1 MNYVTFGRTGLKV
14 SPLSLGCL
22 NFGPTTGESES
33 VAVIGRAVE
42 LGINVLDVADVYGG
56 GDNERVVG
64 RALRELG
71 CRDRM
76 IVATKFTGRVA
87 DADPADPNAEGAS
100 RHHVVRA
107 CEASLRRLGVD
118 HIDLYQ
124 LHSPRYDVAADE
136 TLRALDDLIRAGKIR
151 YAGSCNDPAWK
162 LAAAIHT
169 AERGGGARLVSEQP
183 PYSLLDRA
191 VERELLPAAQ
201 SYDVAVIPWG
211 PLANG
216 MLTGKYRRGAGAP
229 AGTRFADRGQTDHFT
244 GAAYRVVD
252 LVAELAAARGC
263 TASRLA
269 LAWCRRHPA
278 VTSVIIGPRDVAQLE
293 DNVASLAIEL
303 SEDELDALDR
313 AVPPGS
319 SAVPCYLKTPEAWQP
334 QLLR

>member
-1 MNYVTFGRTGLKV
+1 MNYVPFGRTGLKI
-14 SPLSLGCL
+14 SSLCLGCL
-22 NFGPTTGESES
+22 NFGPTTCESES
-33 VAVIGRAVE
+33 IAVIGRAAE
-42 LGINVLDVADVYGG
+42 LGINALDVADVYGR
-56 GDNERVVG
+56 GDNEQVVG

-76 IVATKFTGRVA
+76 IVATKFTGRH
-87 DADPADPNAEGAS
+87 DDADPNAEGAS
-100 RHHVVRA
+100 RLHIIRA
-107 CEASLRRLGVD
+107 CEASLRRLGID

-124 LHSPRYDVAADE
+124 IHSPRYDVAVDE
-136 TLRALDDLIRAGKIR
+136 TLRALEDLIRAGKIL

-169 AERGGGARLVSEQP
+169 AERSGGARLVSEQP
-183 PYSLLDRA
+183 PYNLLDRS

-216 MLTGKYRRGAGAP
+216 MLTGKYRRGDAP

-244 GAAYRVVD
+244 DVAYSIVD
-252 LVAELAAARGC
+252 AVGELAAARGC
-263 TASRLA
+263 TASQLA

-278 VTSVIIGPRDVAQLE
+278 VTSTIIGPRNRAQLE
-293 DNVASLAIEL
+293 DNVASLKIEL
-303 SEDELDALDR
+303 SRDELAALDH
-313 AVPPGS
+313 AAPPGS
-319 SAVPCYLKTPEAWQP
+319 SAVAYYLKTPKAWQP

>member
-71 CRDRM
+71 CRERM
-76 IVATKFTGRVA
+76 IVATKFTGRIA

-100 RHHVVRA
+100 RHHVLRA
-107 CEASLRRLGVD
+107 CEDSLRRLRVD

-136 TLRALDDLIRAGKIR
+136 TLRALEDLIRAGKIR

-162 LAAAIHT
+162 LAAAT
-169 AERGGGARLVSEQP
+169 APLNGSCPALQMTASWVRPL
-183 PYSLLDRA
+183 RA
-191 VERELLPAAQ
+191 TPRAAM
-201 SYDVAVIPWG
+201 P
-211 PLANG
+211 
-216 MLTGKYRRGAGAP
+216 RRGTPRRHARRSGCAP
-229 AGTRFADRGQTDHFT
+229 SWTLPSYSGIPHLAVMA
-244 GAAYRVVD
+244 
-252 LVAELAAARGC
+252 VARPSKSRKQSCTAWTWAPRAPSAARSWNIGLR
-263 TASRLA
+263 ASCAIGMRL
-269 LAWCRRHPA
+269 R
-278 VTSVIIGPRDVAQLE
+278 
-293 DNVASLAIEL
+293 
-303 SEDELDALDR
+303 
-313 AVPPGS
+313 
-319 SAVPCYLKTPEAWQP
+319 
-334 QLLR
+334 